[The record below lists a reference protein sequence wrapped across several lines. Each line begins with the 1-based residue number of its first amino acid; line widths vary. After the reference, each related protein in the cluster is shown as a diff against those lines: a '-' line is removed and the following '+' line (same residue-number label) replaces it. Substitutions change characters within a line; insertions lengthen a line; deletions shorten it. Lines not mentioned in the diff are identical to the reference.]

1 MIQLLGAALLVAGCG
16 GLGMAAVSRLDG
28 RVRDLRELSAG
39 LEILQ
44 REDGGWPRC
53 QRRWR
58 RRPEAR
64 RAVPPAFSS
73 SVPGVPEIWMG
84 HRSSTCG
91 RRVLHSAPCA

>member
-44 REDGGWPRC
+44 RELNGQELEDRFLLEGTYLC
-53 QRRWR
+53 QEDIGEEKEILIGEEI
-58 RRPEAR
+58 PGLE
-64 RAVPPAFSS
+64 PP
-73 SVPGVPEIWMG
+73 PGTE
-84 HRSSTCG
+84 RQEE
-91 RRVLHSAPCA
+91 